1 MTDKDVV
8 DRDVLNVG
16 IRRRKNKYFR
26 EILPRK
32 MKEAK
37 SYMRKKVR
45 PMRRSLAEGSPSQI
59 IGICLGEV
67 EELVYDIYIPRLQ

>member
-16 IRRRKNKYFR
+16 IQRRKNKYFR

-37 SYMRKKVR
+37 SYVRKKSR
-45 PMRRSLAEGSPSQI
+45 TDA
-59 IGICLGEV
+59 
-67 EELVYDIYIPRLQ
+67 